1 MLCRVAGEASFERT
15 REGAALKSLDQSA
28 ELSPLASL
36 SRATS
41 RNIFQ
46 TEKKIGSNNSC
57 PKGGRVGRMAG
68 RITELRL

>member
-46 TEKKIGSNNSC
+46 TEKKIG